1 MKPDPWPC
9 CCWMAGPRPKIPPR
23 GLMVRLT
30 VSMRTTAGPAFSTA
44 STITELLGCRDGAG
58 AASVIRG
65 CSGGCRPGREILV
78 AVQEVSRPAE
88 TAVRVR
94 RDRKRGWTIGSGR
107 ASLKASLKTDPRAR
121 AAYIRPS
128 RRGLLVQQG
137 DQLWH
142 RVSQELQARLSK
154 PTFETWIRPARCRS
168 FGGDLLQLEAP
179 NSFACGWLHKNYLT
193 MIAAV
198 ASEHAGRPVRVE
210 VLVAPG
216 ADPLPLPQEQDTAA
230 APAAPERPTPPP
242 PRAPA
247 RAASSLFRP
256 GAGLNTR
263 YVFNRFVVGANSRMA
278 HAASL
283 AVAEA
288 PGREFNPLF
297 ICGGVGLGKTH
308 LMQAIGHYRLEID
321 PEARVFYV
329 STETFTNDLIQAI
342 RKDGM
347 QAFRD
352 RYRAADLILVD
363 DIQFIEGKEYT
374 QEEFFHT
381 FNALHEA
388 GRQIV
393 IASDRPPSQIPRLQ
407 ERLISRF
414 SMGLIA
420 DIQTPDLETRMAI
433 LHKKAEAEQMALP
446 RELIQYIAGRFTS
459 NIRELEGAL
468 TRAVAF
474 ASITGLPM
482 TVESV
487 APMLDPVGNDVAVT
501 PQQVLEKVAE
511 VFEVAIEEMLS
522 PSRKRAVSQSRQVGM
537 YLMRQS
543 TSLSLPRI
551 GEAFGGKDHS
561 TVMYAVEQVEKK
573 LSSDP
578 DLARRVQQVRD
589 LLQIDSRKRR

>member
-1 MKPDPWPC
+1 M
-9 CCWMAGPRPKIPPR
+9 
-23 GLMVRLT
+23 
-30 VSMRTTAGPAFSTA
+30 
-44 STITELLGCRDGAG
+44 
-58 AASVIRG
+58 
-65 CSGGCRPGREILV
+65 
-78 AVQEVSRPAE
+78 
-88 TAVRVR
+88 
-94 RDRKRGWTIGSGR
+94 
-107 ASLKASLKTDPRAR
+107 
-121 AAYIRPS
+121 
-128 RRGLLVQQG
+128 QQG

-142 RVSQELQARLSK
+142 RVSQDLQGRLSK
-154 PTFETWIRPARCRS
+154 PTYETWIRQARCRD
-168 FGGDLLQLEAP
+168 FADGVLRLEAP
-179 NSFACGWLHKNYLT
+179 NSFACGWLRKNYLV

-198 ASEHAGRPVRVE
+198 ASEHAGRQVRVE
-210 VLVAPG
+210 VEVAPDAEPLAGPLEVVGETTGTFPVPAVEAPVRPAMASAQG
-216 ADPLPLPQEQDTAA
+216 ARTVPGPLRSGAA
-230 APAAPERPTPPP
+230 
-242 PRAPA
+242 
-247 RAASSLFRP
+247 
-256 GAGLNTR
+256 LNTR

-321 PEARVFYV
+321 PDARVFYV

-393 IASDRPPSQIPRLQ
+393 IASDRPPSQIPKLQ

-420 DIQTPDLETRMAI
+420 DIQIPDLETRMAI
-433 LHKKAEAEQMALP
+433 LHKKAEAEQVALP

-482 TVESV
+482 TVESL
-487 APMLDPVGNDVAVT
+487 APMLDPVGNEVAVT

-511 VFEVAIEEMLS
+511 VFEVRIDEMLS

-537 YLMRQS
+537 YLMRQN
-543 TSLSLPRI
+543 TNLSLPRI

-561 TVMYAVEQVEKK
+561 TVMYAVEQVEKR
-573 LSSDP
+573 LTSDP
-578 DLARRVQQVRD
+578 ALARRVQQVRD
-589 LLQIDSRKRR
+589 LLQIACRQRR

>member
-1 MKPDPWPC
+1 MPIFTN
-9 CCWMAGPRPKIPPR
+9 R
-23 GLMVRLT
+23 V
-30 VSMRTTAGPAFSTA
+30 V
-44 STITELLGCRDGAG
+44 
-58 AASVIRG
+58 
-65 CSGGCRPGREILV
+65 GR
-78 AVQEVSRPAE
+78 VQEGE
-88 TAVRVR
+88 
-94 RDRKRGWTIGSGR
+94 
-107 ASLKASLKTDPRAR
+107 
-121 AAYIRPS
+121 
-128 RRGLLVQQG
+128 
-137 DQLWH
+137 QLWQQ
-142 RVSQELQARLSK
+142 VKLELQASLSK
-154 PTFETWIRPARCRS
+154 PTFETWIRQATSSGFEDGVLR
-168 FGGDLLQLEAP
+168 LQAP
-179 NSFACGWLHKNYLT
+179 NSFAVNWLRRHYVAQISELASA
-193 MIAAV
+193 IHGAAV
-198 ASEHAGRPVRVE
+198 RVDFEVGEEAEAAGAGRE
-210 VLVAPG
+210 AAAEAAPQP
-216 ADPLPLPQEQDTAA
+216 AEPRRA
-230 APAAPERPTPPP
+230 APAGESAQPQAVARP
-242 PRAPA
+242 A
-247 RAASSLFRP
+247 
-256 GAGLNTR
+256 AGLNPR
-263 YVFNRFVVGANSRMA
+263 YVFSRFVVGPNSRMA
-278 HAASL
+278 HAAAL
-283 AVAEA
+283 AVAES

-321 PEARVFYV
+321 PQARVFYV

-420 DIQTPDLETRMAI
+420 DIQAPDLETRMAI
-433 LHKKAEAEQMALP
+433 LHKKAEVEQMALP
-446 RELIQYIAGRFTS
+446 RDLIQYIAGRFTS

-487 APMLDPVGNDVAVT
+487 APMLDPAGSEVEVT
-501 PQQVLEKVAE
+501 PQQVLDKVAE
-511 VFEVAIEEMLS
+511 VFAVRIDDMLS
-522 PSRKRAVSQSRQVGM
+522 PSRRRAVSQARQVGM
-537 YLMRQS
+537 YLMRQN
-543 TSLSLPRI
+543 TNLSLPRI

-573 LSSDP
+573 LNSDP
-578 DLARRVQQVRD
+578 SLARQIQQVRD